1 MLADTKLLRRCM
13 PCERLI
19 QRPVL
24 NAEGMFQW
32 AERRDQVRR
41 KWLSNQIVLK
51 PGMTP
56 QSI

>member
-1 MLADTKLLRRCM
+1 MLADTKLLRRYM
-13 PCERLI
+13 PCERLV

-41 KWLSNQIVLK
+41 KWLMVAVIA
-51 PGMTP
+51 G
-56 QSI
+56 